1 MKKIFSM
8 LIVAVVL
15 VAMTIPANA
24 QQMTMAPA
32 DPDVRVGKLDN
43 GLTYFIRHNEFPKNQ
58 VDFHIAQK
66 MGAVQEEE
74 NQRGLAHFL
83 EHMCF
88 NRTKNF
94 PGNNIVTWLETKGIK
109 FGNDL
114 NAYTATDCTVYR
126 ITSVPT
132 QNENVVDSCLLILH
146 DWANALLL
154 EDAEI
159 DKERGVIHEEWR
171 LGNAMTRMIEKHGA
185 KMYPGSKYGER
196 LPIGLIDVID
206 NFKYE
211 DLRSYYEKWYRP
223 DLQGIIV
230 VGDIDV
236 DAMEAKIKN
245 LFGPIEM
252 PENPAKFE
260 YYPVPDNEQP
270 IFVSYADK
278 EMPAEMIWAFVK
290 YDILPREYRNTDMQ
304 IMMDYVY
311 GVADIMLNERINEVR
326 MKPNAPFGSAGA
338 NFGEF
343 LLSSFKGA
351 ISAQA
356 YVNDK
361 GSKAAMQ
368 ALLTEIKRVGEHGFT
383 ASEYDRARNEYLS
396 RLEMAYSNRDKQKH
410 DNYAQ
415 EYIRHFLDNR
425 PMTGI
430 VYEYGRVKDFAPI
443 FPVENINQMMA
454 EIIGTEGKNL
464 VVINLGPDKE
474 GVVLMTEGEMQE
486 ATAEVLATPTE
497 KPVED
502 TANLVLM
509 TETPQAGTITKVK
522 DAKFGFQKWTLSN
535 GVNVYVKKTD
545 YKNDEII
552 LSATSRGGNALYG
565 AKDHANIEV
574 YNSVWSMNGVDQLS
588 YNDLN
593 KFMSGKQASVRFSI
607 GSHSETISGRTIPAD
622 IEIMMQLLYAGIVK
636 PRNDKESFE
645 VTRQMLA
652 GVLKNQVNT
661 PNYVFQDSLSNFVY
675 NNDPRAK
682 MINMELLESVNYD
695 RIREIHNER
704 FSNAA
709 EFEYYIIGNFD
720 ETQLKQLVCQYIAS
734 LPVKKAK
741 KEKAIDNKLNMKK
754 GLVYGEFERATENN
768 NAMLASIW
776 NVNNIPYKAENI
788 VMASITGQLMSTNLT
803 KTVREEEGA
812 AYSPSGYARLT
823 YTFEP
828 QLQVTASFGFDSGK
842 KERVCELTAQA
853 LEGLA
858 QKVNEEDLNKIK
870 EYLLKNID
878 SSEREN
884 SYWLGTMQTYSLYGV
899 DRNSDYRKIVSELT
913 PASVQKFVKKIMK
926 PGNRIQY
933 VMMPPATAEK

>member
-15 VAMTIPANA
+15 VAMAVPAKA
-24 QQMTMAPA
+24 QQITMAPA
-32 DPDVRVGKLDN
+32 DSAVRVGKLEN

-66 MGAVQEEE
+66 VGSVQEEE

-88 NRTKNF
+88 NGTKNF
-94 PGNNIVTWLETKGIK
+94 PGNNIVTWLESKGIK

-154 EDAEI
+154 EDEEI

-171 LGNAMTRMIEKHGA
+171 LGNAMNRMLEKYGA
-185 KMYPGSKYGER
+185 KMYPGSRYGER

-206 NFKYE
+206 NFKYDE
-211 DLRSYYEKWYRP
+211 LRSYYENWYRP
-223 DLQGIIV
+223 DLQGIVV

-236 DAMEAKIKN
+236 DAMEQKIKN
-245 LFGPIEM
+245 MFAPIEM
-252 PENPAKFE
+252 PENAATFE

-290 YDILPREYRNTDMQ
+290 YDILPREYRNTNMQ
-304 IMMDYVY
+304 IIMDYVY
-311 GVADIMLNERINEVR
+311 GVAELMIGERLDEVR

-338 NFGEF
+338 YFGEF

-396 RLEMAYSNRDKQKH
+396 QYEKAYSNRDKQKH

-430 VYEYGRVKDFAPI
+430 AYEYEVIKQIAPL
-443 FPVENINQMMA
+443 FPVENVNQIMA
-454 EIIGTEGKNL
+454 EMIGKDGKNFVML
-464 VVINLGPDKE
+464 NLGPDKE
-474 GVVLMTEGEMQE
+474 GVVLMNEEEMQE
-486 ATAEVLATPTE
+486 AAAEVFATPTE

-502 TANLVLM
+502 TAELVLM
-509 TETPQAGTITKVK
+509 TETPKAGKITKVK
-522 DAKFGFQKWTLSN
+522 NAKFGFQKWTLSN

-552 LSATSRGGNALYG
+552 LSATSRGGKALYG
-565 AKDHANIEV
+565 AADHANIVV
-574 YNSVWSMNGVDQLS
+574 YNSLWSMNGVDQLT
-588 YNDLN
+588 YNDFN
-593 KFMSGKQASVRFSI
+593 KFMSGKQAMVRFSI
-607 GSHSETISGRTIPAD
+607 GSHSEDISARSVPAD
-622 IEIMMQLLYAGIVK
+622 IETMMQILYAGIVK
-636 PRNDKESFE
+636 PRNDSESFE
-645 VTRQMLA
+645 VSKQMLA
-652 GVLKNQVNT
+652 SVLKNQVNT
-661 PNYVFQDSLSNFVY
+661 PNYIFQDSLSNFLY
-675 NNDPRAK
+675 DNDPRAK
-682 MINMELLESVNYD
+682 TLNIALLENVNYD

-704 FSNAA
+704 FGNAA

-720 ETQLKQLVCQYIAS
+720 EEQLKQLVAQYIAS

-741 KEKAIDNKLNMKK
+741 KEKAVNDNLDIKK
-754 GLVYGEFERATENN
+754 GIVHGEFERATENN
-768 NAMLASIW
+768 NAMIASIW
-776 NVNNIPYKAENI
+776 NVNNIPYTAENL
-788 VMASITGQLMSTNLT
+788 VMTSVAGQLMSTNLT

-812 AYSPSGYARLT
+812 AYSPHGYGRLT

-828 QLQVTASFGFDSGK
+828 ELTVTASFGIDPSK

-853 LEGLA
+853 LEGMA
-858 QKVNEEDLNKIK
+858 ESVNEEDLNKNK
-870 EYLLKNID
+870 EYLLKNIE

-884 SYWLGTMQTYSLYGV
+884 SYWLGVMQTYALHGV
-899 DRNSDYRKIVSELT
+899 DKNSEYRKIVSGLT
-913 PASVQKFVKKIMK
+913 PAKIQEFVKKVK
-926 PGNRIQY
+926 KQGNRVQFL
-933 VMMPPATAEK
+933 MLPPAEK